1 MPQRKK
7 VDFALT
13 RRRSHNF
20 KLPESKTLEATVTPQ
35 REGPAVETGGIL
47 RPRTGGPFL
56 VSGCR
61 SEACVSRFRAV
72 AARNA

>member
-20 KLPESKTLEATVTPQ
+20 KLLESKTLEASPPAQKVRSRNGRNTP
-35 REGPAVETGGIL
+35 T
-47 RPRTGGPFL
+47 RTGGTFL
-56 VSGCR
+56 ASGRR

-72 AARNA
+72 AARNV